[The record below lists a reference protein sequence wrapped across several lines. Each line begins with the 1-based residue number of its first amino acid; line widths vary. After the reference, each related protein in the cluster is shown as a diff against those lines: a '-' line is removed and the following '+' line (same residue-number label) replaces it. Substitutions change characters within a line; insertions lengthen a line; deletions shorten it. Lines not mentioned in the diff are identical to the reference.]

1 MNGEEAA
8 KKLGISV
15 RSLQRAVGR
24 EALHVTYKR
33 GRSGKQ
39 EAVYDPEE
47 VARYK
52 AELEEEGTKPPATPP
67 TNGDNKALAR
77 VSEHTKLTGLVEL
90 IRTVT
95 EQQPQAPP
103 RVPLNT
109 KFYLTIEE
117 AGVLSGIS
125 EGALLEAIH
134 RQDLKAVLNKLG
146 RGYRVKRTH
155 LEDFA
160 ESFDNEE

>member
-8 KKLGISV
+8 KELGISV

-33 GRSGKQ
+33 GKSGKQ
-39 EAVYDPEE
+39 EAVYDPKE

-52 AELEEEGTKPPATPP
+52 AELEEEGTKPPGITP

-95 EQQPQAPP
+95 EAADPSSAP
-103 RVPLNT
+103 RSAKYQIL
-109 KFYLTIEE
+109 
-117 AGVLSGIS
+117 
-125 EGALLEAIH
+125 
-134 RQDLKAVLNKLG
+134 
-146 RGYRVKRTH
+146 
-155 LEDFA
+155 
-160 ESFDNEE
+160 FDA

>member
-1 MNGEEAA
+1 MTKLLARSVAGDIRSAMNGEEAA
-8 KKLGISV
+8 KELGISV

-52 AELEEEGTKPPATPP
+52 AELEEEGTKPPTVPP

-95 EQQPQAPP
+95 EAADPSSAP
-103 RVPLNT
+103 RSAKYQIL
-109 KFYLTIEE
+109 
-117 AGVLSGIS
+117 
-125 EGALLEAIH
+125 
-134 RQDLKAVLNKLG
+134 
-146 RGYRVKRTH
+146 
-155 LEDFA
+155 
-160 ESFDNEE
+160 FDD

>member
-8 KKLGISV
+8 KELGISI
-15 RSLQRAVGR
+15 RSLQRAVNR

-33 GRSGKQ
+33 GKSGKQ

-47 VARYK
+47 VERYK
-52 AELEEEGTKPPATPP
+52 AELEGEGTKPPGAPP

-77 VSEHTKLTGLVEL
+77 VSENQKLTNFVEL
-90 IRTVT
+90 IKTVS
-95 EQQPQAPP
+95 EQQTQAAP
-103 RVPLNT
+103 RVPLES

-117 AGVLSGIS
+117 AGALSGIS
-125 EGALLEAIH
+125 EGALLSAIH
-134 RQDLKAVLNKLG
+134 RQELKAVLNKLG

-155 LEDFA
+155 LEAFA